1 MLGITKKTD
10 YALIALTHLATAED
24 GSTVR
29 AREIAE
35 RYAIPPDLLAKIL
48 QKLAKS
54 GLLVSTPGRTGGY
67 TLARNADEI
76 TIGEVLAAVEGT
88 PALAQCL
95 REDASCCEQLEQC
108 NIRHPLARINAR
120 VFEMLDAIPVSE
132 LVRTR
137 SESSVKVVTTTR

>member
-10 YALIALTHLATAED
+10 YALIALTHLASTEAGTA
-24 GSTVR
+24 VR

-35 RYAIPPDLLAKIL
+35 RYGIPPDLLAKIL

-54 GLLVSTPGRTGGY
+54 GLLVSCTGRSGGY
-67 TLARNADEI
+67 ALARAADEI
-76 TIGEVLAAVEGT
+76 TVGEVLEAVEGA

-95 REDASCCEQLEQC
+95 RGDEACCEQLTQC

-120 VFEMLDAIPVSE
+120 VFQMLDNIPVSE
-132 LVRTR
+132 FTR
-137 SESSVKVVTTTR
+137 ASVEIPLQAGTTR